1 MDNVKSEGTLLTALT
16 RDGGARLLFAHTTDL
31 VEYAR
36 LRHHCSRTVTAALG
50 RCLTAAAIM
59 GGTLKDGDGSIT
71 LRISGGGPAGSFTC
85 VSDALGNVRG
95 CCEDPGVELPPNP
108 QGKLDVGGAVG
119 REGDLYVVRD
129 YGFGEPYVGYTK
141 LVSGEIGDDITAYY
155 AMSEQTPTVCALG
168 VRVWPDGRVKGAGGF
183 LLQLMPGAPD
193 ELADKLQERVE
204 ALPSLSALI
213 GEGKRGEEITALV
226 FGDIPYDLLETKL
239 IRYRCNCSREKYRS
253 AIKGIGIR
261 ELRDMR
267 DSGEEAEVICRFCG
281 ERYVFPPEELAA
293 MCAEREAELR
303 ARRDQTPAQGEETP

>member
-1 MDNVKSEGTLLTALT
+1 MHTEGPMLTALT
-16 RDGGARLLFAHTTDL
+16 RDGGARLLFAQTTDL

-36 LRHHCSRTVTAALG
+36 TRHSCSRTVTAALG
-50 RCLTAAAIM
+50 RCLTAAALM
-59 GGTLKDGDGSIT
+59 GGTLKDKEGSIT

-95 CCEDPGVELPPNP
+95 CCEDPGAELPPNA
-108 QGKLDVGGAVG
+108 QGKLDVGGVVG
-119 REGDLYVVRD
+119 KDGDLYVVRD
-129 YGFGEPYVGYTK
+129 YGFGEPYVGYTR

-168 VRVWPDGRVKGAGGF
+168 VRLWPDDRVKGAGGF

-213 GEGKRGEEITALV
+213 GEGKTGEEIAALL

-239 IRYRCNCSREKYRS
+239 IRYRCSCSREKYRS
-253 AIKGIGIR
+253 AIKGIGVR

-293 MCAEREAELR
+293 MYAERERELR
-303 ARRDQTPAQGEETP
+303 ERAAKEAPAPEGEERP